1 MNNNEQAT
9 SMVPNGEEAKFA
21 QVPEDFPQPAHI
33 GAIGGAQPKVLT
45 VEYKGRFYP
54 AGGTPP
60 ERYERWDICED
71 LARQFAQKSLDSK
84 AGKRAHMSE
93 SEILDQYLSRL
104 IKTRWTSQPEAR
116 WIIRRTAA
124 KLNWPTPSAAIESKQ

>member
-1 MNNNEQAT
+1 MNNAEQAAST
-9 SMVPNGEEAKFA
+9 PDNEEAKFSL
-21 QVPEDFPQPAHI
+21 VPADFPQPVHI
-33 GAIGGAQPKVLT
+33 GAIAGVQPKVLT
-45 VEYKGRFYP
+45 VEYKGQFYP
-54 AGGTPP
+54 AGGIPP

-71 LARQFAQKSLDSK
+71 LARQIAQKSLASK

-93 SEILDQYLSRL
+93 REILDQYLTRL

-124 KLNWPTPSAAIESKQ
+124 KLNWPAPLGAIESDQ